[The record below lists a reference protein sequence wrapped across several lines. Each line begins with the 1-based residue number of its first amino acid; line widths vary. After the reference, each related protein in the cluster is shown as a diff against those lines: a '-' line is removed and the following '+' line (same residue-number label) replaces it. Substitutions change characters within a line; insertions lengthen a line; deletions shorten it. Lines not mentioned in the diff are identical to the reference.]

1 MDERKLLAKA
11 KRTRNEYRSPDLNQK
26 ESKFERQITTD
37 IKEKKKI
44 DKRKKKKESRS
55 PGG

>member
-37 IKEKKKI
+37 IKEKIQI